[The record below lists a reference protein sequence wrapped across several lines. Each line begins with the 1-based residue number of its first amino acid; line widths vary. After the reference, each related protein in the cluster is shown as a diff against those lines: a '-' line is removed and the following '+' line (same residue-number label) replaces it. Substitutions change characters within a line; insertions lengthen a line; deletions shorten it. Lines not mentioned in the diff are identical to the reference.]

1 MTLPRSLRTNNPGAM
16 NYGDFARRHGAV
28 GSDGRLAIFPDQDTG
43 FKAMSSLLDI
53 YGRRGQNSISTIIG
67 GTPDNPNRAWAP
79 RGVDNNSTDTYIQKV
94 AGHLGIDPTAPVPP
108 EKRQDLMRAMAAY
121 EAGVPIAALP
131 TGSQPVQAA
140 AQPAMNTTAEPSG
153 VGLMTTTKRDPT
165 MMERISGG
173 LLNPITLAGLAGL
186 ESSSRGASAFEGIG
200 RGLNASSAL
209 TAQWNAEADRKQKEA
224 AKQAMDR
231 LFENPGT
238 FGALPPGLL
247 EISKATR
254 DPSAI
259 LNHITRTT
267 KDPLAVESQ
276 QLQNAKMRRDLAKPE
291 DDGSKVVEVNGQLVR
306 VPRQGQASVVY
317 GTDPVSQRREQ
328 VKAAGLDPESPQGK
342 VYIATGKMPR
352 EDQQPL
358 TATDK
363 KAIIEADD
371 QVIAAQNVMTLL
383 GEAEKLN
390 PKANTGFAASSRATI
405 GNMLP
410 DWMVPDG
417 VSSKA
422 SSEAT
427 TNYENIVLG
436 QALAQLKSTFGAA
449 PTEGERKILIDL
461 QGSVGQPPA
470 VRADILRRAKMLAEK
485 RLRENEAR
493 ASGLR
498 GNTYYKPGNA
508 AAPTAAAP
516 TASAPAPAASSKGDV
531 LKQARDAILRGAP
544 RDAVIKR
551 LRDAGIDPAGL

>member
-1 MTLPRSLRTNNPGAM
+1 VTLPRSLRTNNPGAM

-200 RGLNASSAL
+200 RGLNASRAL
-209 TAQWNAEADRKQKEA
+209 TDQWNAEADRKQKEA

-231 LFENPGT
+231 LFDNPGT

-259 LNHITRTT
+259 LEHIARTN
-267 KDPLAVESQ
+267 KDPLEVESRR
-276 QLQNAKMRRDLAKPE
+276 LQNDKMRRDLAKPE
-291 DDGSKVVEVNGQLVR
+291 EDGSKLMEVNGQIVR
-306 VPRQGQASVVY
+306 VPRQGQANVVY
-317 GTDPVSQRREQ
+317 GTDLVSQRREQ

-342 VYIATGKMPR
+342 VFIATGKMPR

-363 KAIIEADD
+363 KAIMEADEF
-371 QVIAAQNVMTLL
+371 VVAADTGIKLLDEALTLSPQANSGL
-383 GEAEKLN
+383 G
-390 PKANTGFAASSRATI
+390 ASTRAVI
-405 GNMLP
+405 GNNLP
-410 DWMVPDG
+410 DWF
-417 VSSKA
+417 VSNSISSPA

-427 TNYENIVLG
+427 TNFENILMG
-436 QALAQLKSTFGAA
+436 QALSQLKSTFGAA
-449 PTEGERKILIDL
+449 PTEGERKILMEL
-461 QGSVGQPPA
+461 QGSVNQPIA
-470 VRADILRRAKMLAEK
+470 VRDKILKRAKELAEIRK
-485 RLRENEAR
+485 QQYVER
-493 ASGLR
+493 AAGLR
-498 GNTYYKPGNA
+498 GNTYYKPGNP

-516 TASAPAPAASSKGDV
+516 TASAPAPAAGGNGDV
-531 LKQARDAILRGAP
+531 LKQARDAISRGAP